1 MVGFYIL
8 SFITTINVH
17 EVQNDKSLK
26 AAAFGTSFAHTLRD
40 QRLGTQTEILN

>member
-8 SFITTINVH
+8 SFITVINVH
-17 EVQNDKSLK
+17 EVQNHKSPK
-26 AAAFGTSFAHTLRD
+26 AVAFGAGFAHTLRD

>member
-8 SFITTINVH
+8 SFITTINVD

-26 AAAFGTSFAHTLRD
+26 AAAFGTGFAHTLRD